1 MEQSNHLDLV
11 IFLAILLTIP
21 ASIWGGLATATFAA
35 IRSEDREGFEAPAA
49 DFIFKVIVWVVV
61 FLFTTVVSLCAAL
74 VIFQTI
80 FGAASLLL

>member
-1 MEQSNHLDLV
+1 MEQSSHLDLV

-49 DFIFKVIVWVVV
+49 DFIFKVIV
-61 FLFTTVVSLCAAL
+61 
-74 VIFQTI
+74 
-80 FGAASLLL
+80 

>member
-1 MEQSNHLDLV
+1 
-11 IFLAILLTIP
+11 
-21 ASIWGGLATATFAA
+21 LATATFAA

-74 VIFQTI
+74 VFFKSFSELQ
-80 FGAASLLL
+80 AYSSKLLLSGSMLVPE

>member
-35 IRSEDREGFEAPAA
+35 
-49 DFIFKVIVWVVV
+49 FIFKVIVWVVV
-61 FLFTTVVSLCAAL
+61 FLFTTVVSLCSAL